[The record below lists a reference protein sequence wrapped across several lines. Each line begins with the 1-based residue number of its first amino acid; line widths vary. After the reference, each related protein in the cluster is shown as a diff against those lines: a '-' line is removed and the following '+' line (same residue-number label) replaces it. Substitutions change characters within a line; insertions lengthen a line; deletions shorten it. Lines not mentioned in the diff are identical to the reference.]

1 MTAGEF
7 TLPGSGVL
15 AEAGLRGCLSTFNTP
30 CGSRHSAGGRK
41 GSLQQVCKAFFHII
55 AKGVIF
61 ETSFMFHECH
71 LRVRSFAFAFIMTLF
86 FSLGI
91 ICLKALNTSMFKQLE
106 IET

>member
-41 GSLQQVCKAFFHII
+41 GSLQQVCKVFSISLP
-55 AKGVIF
+55 KVSF
-61 ETSFMFHECH
+61 ETLFMFHECH
-71 LRVRSFAFAFIMTLF
+71 LRVTSFVFAFIMTF
-86 FSLGI
+86 FLGI
-91 ICLKALNTSMFKQLE
+91 ICLKALEELNTKHV
-106 IET
+106 